1 MNNKEWNIFQLSN
14 DEIYIK
20 NDLTELDKKVLE
32 SLLRLFKPVPK
43 GKLYNEYQISS
54 TYFALRIEELSKFQ
68 DLKKAEIVV
77 NESLN
82 KIKKSIMLSGDI
94 SIFKKYEILKE
105 KHEDFDY
112 YNNKDIS
119 YEEDIY
125 IVKYLWK
132 WSYEELDNLRDF
144 IVPNSATSNKLKR
157 LG

>member
-32 SLLRLFKPVPK
+32 SLLRLFKLVPK

-54 TYFALRIEELSKFQ
+54 TYFALRIEELSKLQ
-68 DLKKAEIVV
+68 NLKEVENVV
-77 NESLN
+77 NKSLD
-82 KIKKSIMLSGDI
+82 KIKESIVLSGNI

-119 YEEDIY
+119 REEDIY